1 MRLSYTYDLYDEMLN
16 LTLAQIDVELSA
28 TIEWDCGIPI
38 LDVDGIWATNDT
50 GEEVYLWEGTLA
62 MQKLAAAI
70 KTAAED
76 DEKLLNDAL
85 MKEGMHGRPALRVVY
100 STNGVRT

>member
-16 LTLAQIDVELSA
+16 VLFAQIDVDLSA
-28 TIEWDCGIPI
+28 TIEWDCGIPM

-50 GEEVYLWEGTLA
+50 GEEVYLWGGSPAT
-62 MQKLAAAI
+62 QKLAAAI

-85 MKEGMHGRPALRVVY
+85 MKEGMHARPALRVVY
-100 STNGVRT
+100 STGGVRT